1 MFMKYNFDYVYSS
14 DYSEFHSY
22 FVLIISLSM
31 LSVCS
36 FSEIMS
42 FTIPNLDAFY
52 LKTHA
57 DELLRLYYDDP
68 ISSKT
73 VKMLEDLCRKLR
85 TGGEKL
91 EKYYKDCFDD
101 LFDLLTR

>member
-1 MFMKYNFDYVYSS
+1 MPMA
-14 DYSEFHSY
+14 H
-22 FVLIISLSM
+22 FVL
-31 LSVCS
+31 SVPVYEF

-68 ISSKT
+68 VSSKT
-73 VKMLEDLCRKLR
+73 MKMLEDLCRKLR
-85 TGGEKL
+85 TGGGKL
-91 EKYYKDCFDD
+91 EKYYKDCCDD

>member
-1 MFMKYNFDYVYSS
+1 MNLEFQFYIIKYIFRDKRQFN
-14 DYSEFHSY
+14 HNQ
-22 FVLIISLSM
+22 
-31 LSVCS
+31 
-36 FSEIMS
+36 IMS
-42 FTIPNLDAFY
+42 FAIPNLDAFY

-68 ISSKT
+68 VSLKT

-85 TGGEKL
+85 NSGEKL

>member
-1 MFMKYNFDYVYSS
+1 MNL
-14 DYSEFHSY
+14 EFQFY
-22 FVLIISLSM
+22 IIMYIFRDKRQLIHKQ
-31 LSVCS
+31 
-36 FSEIMS
+36 IMS
-42 FTIPNLDAFY
+42 FAIPNLDAFY

-68 ISSKT
+68 VSMKT

-85 TGGEKL
+85 NSGEKL